1 MMTPLLRRKLQ
12 KDWSVGEPRV
22 SHLIFAPNT
31 AVNNVKILEK
41 NKRTVECL
49 LSTAKN
55 ICSYEIGNEKIEDTT
70 INESTYDND
79 EVSDS
84 VWAFLDLV
92 QVPTSLEP
100 GQYVLSFR
108 WDCQQ
113 SSQVWSSCANIE
125 IV

>member
-1 MMTPLLRRKLQ
+1 MLHYPSGDKTWRYKVLDPT
-12 KDWSVGEPRV
+12 EPK
-22 SHLIFAPNT
+22 A
-31 AVNNVKILEK
+31 
-41 NKRTVECL
+41 
-49 LSTAKN
+49 
-55 ICSYEIGNEKIEDTT
+55 EIGEEGPHAWNPQDLQRVTEGTNPPGSEWAWM
-70 INESTYDND
+70 NLDND